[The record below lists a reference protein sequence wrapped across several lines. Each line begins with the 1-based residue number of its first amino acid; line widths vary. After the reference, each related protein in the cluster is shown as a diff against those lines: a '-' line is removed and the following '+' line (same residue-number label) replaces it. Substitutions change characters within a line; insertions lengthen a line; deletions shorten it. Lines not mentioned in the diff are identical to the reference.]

1 MRILTFDIEDWFHIL
16 HKYPENILEKWG
28 NYEVRIHNGMDRI
41 FKVLLDNDIKATF
54 FVVGYIARKHPEI
67 IRKITELGFEVA
79 AHSDMHKVAY
89 KQTKKEFKEDLKK
102 CIFSIEDII
111 GKKVVSYRAPGFSIK
126 RENIWVFEVLY
137 NMGIMYD
144 ASIFPAERENGGFAS
159 FSASEPSIIYDKSF
173 EIKEFP
179 MSTNI
184 FFGKKFTATGG
195 GYFRFFP
202 YRLIRSLI
210 SKSDYTM
217 TYFHPRDFDA
227 NQPMLEGLSPKRK
240 FKSYFNL
247 STSYVKLKQL
257 VYDFDFIDISE
268 ASKRINWDAAPRFSI
283 DELSLKLNNK

>member
-1 MRILTFDIEDWFHIL
+1 
-16 HKYPENILEKWG
+16 
-28 NYEVRIHNGMDRI
+28 
-41 FKVLLDNDIKATF
+41 
-54 FVVGYIARKHPEI
+54 
-67 IRKITELGFEVA
+67 
-79 AHSDMHKVAY
+79 
-89 KQTKKEFKEDLKK
+89 
-102 CIFSIEDII
+102 
-111 GKKVVSYRAPGFSIK
+111 
-126 RENIWVFEVLY
+126 
-137 NMGIMYD
+137 
-144 ASIFPAERENGGFAS
+144 
-159 FSASEPSIIYDKSF
+159 
-173 EIKEFP
+173 

-227 NQPMLEGLSPKRK
+227 NQPMLEGLSLKRK